1 MLNDLQTP
9 KGKRV
14 SGGRKDRGDAC
25 ISIRQNKKPSSGL
38 YKQANLMMQNPAD
51 RRRHPTNIAIVV
63 MDHGHMGI
71 LDAVFELGD
80 LHPFGTGGL

>member
-1 MLNDLQTP
+1 MISNLP
-9 KGKRV
+9 KENASRGEGKTEV
-14 SGGRKDRGDAC
+14 MHASASGR
-25 ISIRQNKKPSSGL
+25 IKKPSSGL